1 MEQND
6 TSRDT
11 EEVSGY
17 SSVNGR
23 LRSADDGRDAEALE
37 ETQEKHATY
46 AGVPTPVES
55 GDSPKIDLTTVG
67 ENVARRCKEDEE
79 ADVHMRSFQRPQR
92 IDSVGTGENVATT
105 TSASAPVH
113 PPQEMEVL
121 TPVEEG
127 SSCLPF
133 RSDSMDEILD
143 SSRLLQDV
151 KPKSLSPSSSSRRS
165 EPATTSSRH
174 DNINPEQISSL
185 ARLPSYT
192 VNVPSDSNFPASL
205 GDTTGFDPGGR
216 RVTILSMDGG
226 GMRGLIAARILA
238 HLESLLKSKT
248 GEEVKLCEYFD
259 FLAGTSTG
267 AILTT
272 MINTPD
278 ENGQPLFTAQ
288 QCCQFYSRNGKNIFR
303 PRWYD
308 PFHGKMRQFYRPKY
322 SAKRLERLL
331 KSYLIRDGKVLT
343 MRDTMRPFLVTSFDI
358 SQATPHIFVRQAAM
372 KDESR
377 NFRLWEVCRGTAAAP
392 TYFKPAEISSTDGRF
407 SGVLIDGGAIQNNPS
422 LVAMTH
428 VLGNNEEFPEAS
440 GLQNLLI
447 LSLGAGQLDQK
458 HESKVA
464 RKWGL
469 TGWVR
474 PLLNIMMDG
483 SSDTIDYQLAA
494 SFAGHSCSEN
504 YLRIQLSGLPNK
516 TPFMDCTTKENI
528 KDLINC
534 ADELLQQK
542 AAMRNAYG
550 EKVTLEVTYAER
562 LSWFADQL
570 IAQKKLREELGCKHR
585 DGAKHPSDA
594 APGLGPT
601 ARLVSPMI
609 SHLFTH
615 KQTFDNHLMDNFQ
628 KSKSLRY

>member
-1 MEQND
+1 MEKSD

-11 EEVSGY
+11 EVVSGH
-17 SSVNGR
+17 SSENGR
-23 LRSADDGRDAEALE
+23 LRKVDDERDAEALD
-37 ETQEKHATY
+37 ETQEKQATY
-46 AGVPTPVES
+46 AGVPTTVEAGNS
-55 GDSPKIDLTTVG
+55 QKIGLTTVG
-67 ENVARRCKEDEE
+67 ENVARRCKEGDE
-79 ADVHMRSFQRPQR
+79 ADVHLRSSQRPQR

-105 TSASAPVH
+105 TSASAPAH
-113 PPQEMEVL
+113 PPQELEVPA
-121 TPVEEG
+121 PVEEG
-127 SSCLPF
+127 SCLPL
-133 RSDSMDEILD
+133 RSDSMDEILE

-151 KPKSLSPSSSSRRS
+151 KPKSLSPSCSSRRS
-165 EPATTSSRH
+165 ESATSEH
-174 DNINPEQISSL
+174 HENIIPEKMNSL

-192 VNVPSDSNFPASL
+192 VNVTSDSNVQASI
-205 GDTTGFDPGGR
+205 GDTTGFDPGRR

-322 SAKRLERLL
+322 SAKRFERLL
-331 KSYLIRDGKVLT
+331 KSYLIRGGKVLT
-343 MRDTMRPFLVTSFDI
+343 MRDTIRPFLVTSFDI

-392 TYFKPAEISSTDGRF
+392 TYFKPAEISSTDGSF

-440 GLQNLLI
+440 GLPDLLI
-447 LSLGAGQLDQK
+447 LSLGAGQLDEK

-516 TPFMDCTTKENI
+516 TPFMDCSTKENI
-528 KDLINC
+528 RDLINC

-542 AAMRNAYG
+542 AVMRNAYG

-570 IAQKKLREELGCKHR
+570 IAQRKLREELGCTFR

-609 SHLFTH
+609 SHLFMH
-615 KQTFDNHLMDNFQ
+615 KQTFDNDLMDNFR